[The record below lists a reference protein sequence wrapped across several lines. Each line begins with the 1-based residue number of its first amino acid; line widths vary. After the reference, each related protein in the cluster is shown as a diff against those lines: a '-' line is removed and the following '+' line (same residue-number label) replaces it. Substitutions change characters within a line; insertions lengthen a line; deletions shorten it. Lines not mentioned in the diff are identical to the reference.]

1 VTPQAKRLVNAYLRE
16 RRGLEIGSPD
26 ATLAQHLS
34 KSFVMAETNHNVP
47 VKTEK
52 TPASPQARRPFPR
65 FRREMDS
72 LFEDFFGG
80 RPHFRRPFL
89 RRARPGFGAIPAV
102 DLTETD
108 KAYLI
113 ISQLPGEMDEKN
125 VEVRFA
131 DGVLTIKGEKQE
143 EREEKKK
150 GYYMRERSCGSF
162 ERSFQVPEGIDAN
175 KIKARFKKGVLSVT
189 LPKTPEARRA
199 EKKLAVKAG

>member
-1 VTPQAKRLVNAYLRE
+1 LA
-16 RRGLEIGSPD
+16 D
-26 ATLAQHLS
+26 ARI
-34 KSFVMAETNHNVP
+34 FV
-47 VKTEK
+47 
-52 TPASPQARRPFPR
+52 AR
-65 FRREMDS
+65 
-72 LFEDFFGG
+72 
-80 RPHFRRPFL
+80 FL

-150 GYYMRERSCGSF
+150 GYYMRERSFGSF
-162 ERSFQVPEGIDAN
+162 ERSFQVPGGIDAD
-175 KIKARFKKGVLSVT
+175 KIKARFNNGVLSVT

-199 EKKLAVKAG
+199 EKKLAVRAG

>member
-1 VTPQAKRLVNAYLRE
+1 
-16 RRGLEIGSPD
+16 
-26 ATLAQHLS
+26 
-34 KSFVMAETNHNVP
+34 MAETSSKVP

-52 TPASPQARRPFPR
+52 TPASAQARRRFPR

-80 RPHFRRPFL
+80 RPHFPRPFL

-102 DLTETD
+102 AFTETE
-108 KAYLI
+108 KAYQI
-113 ISQLPGEMDEKN
+113 VSQLPGEMDEKN

-150 GYYMRERSCGSF
+150 GYYMRERSSGSF
-162 ERSFQVPEGIDAN
+162 ERTVQVPEGVDADR
-175 KIKARFKKGVLSVT
+175 IKVSLKKGVLSVT
-189 LPKTPEARRA
+189 LPKTAEARRT
-199 EKKLAVKAG
+199 EKKIVVKAG